1 MSLIHEPNDIKE
13 LVIADGLKELL
24 IEYGFTVER
33 LRRLSTSDLACILRI
48 DGYVAKIILNAAK
61 EQVEETNETMIVSDF
76 YTRSES
82 TT

>member
-48 DGYVAKIILNAAK
+48 DGYVAKIIRNAAK
-61 EQVEETNETMIVSDF
+61 EQVEETNDTMIVSDF
-76 YTRSES
+76 YNRSES
-82 TT
+82 TI